1 MIPRATAIQGLGFGP
16 AATAAQGLTAGGSAS
31 REVAVQGVGYG
42 VGSLALQGFYRGPG
56 AQPPIGGGGGRR
68 RGRVVKIDPRAWPAE
83 YLARID
89 AEDDALLLVI
99 AQMIAAGT
107 IH

>member
-1 MIPRATAIQGLGFGP
+1 VNTWGTSWG
-16 AATAAQGLTAGGSAS
+16 AS
-31 REVAVQGVGYG
+31 WGD
-42 VGSLALQGFYRGPG
+42 SWG
-56 AQPPIGGGGGRR
+56 ADQVISSGGGRR
-68 RGRVVKIDPRAWPAE
+68 QRRVELPPRAWPAE
-83 YLARID
+83 YLARIG